1 MADVIHE
8 IMGPDGQVHEIMAP
22 ETATPQEIEA
32 FAAQVVP
39 AAAAKKIDV
48 NAPKAALSSAVNM
61 LPGGA
66 DAFGALAAAT
76 YGRDSP
82 GTFGQKQVAAKE
94 FLQEAARQGFQQHP
108 VASFTGGAAGAIA
121 PGLLL
126 PAGALSGGSVLQRAG
141 KGAGVAAGM
150 GAAYGLGQGNTL
162 DDRITNAITGG
173 VMAAPFGA
181 GGSLAADAIGAAA
194 PRVTGAAGS
203 LAQRAANILA
213 RNRGQAVQRSGSA
226 VSPAQQVGVPGIAG
240 QIQGALDQPVN
251 LATTPGNIPLTVGQV
266 SQSPKAQALE
276 YGAAAGNYGD
286 EAQRMALEVRDLQ
299 SEAAK
304 AALGSPSDI
313 QAAQSAQN
321 IRATLRSGYEKA
333 KAKTNAAYAKVGE
346 ATTDDPLKISGQYMR
361 ETVFPEMQTWLRK
374 GTNGTGFD
382 LNSEGWAQAKKL
394 YNQAEAISKAD
405 KITAMNFS
413 RLEFWRSKVTNR
425 IAQSMDPGEKLFL
438 GGLLERYDNA
448 MDVLPREAIKSGD
461 DAIVGLM
468 TKARSLRREQGQ
480 LFEKSKIVK
489 DILKNDDLTPEQL
502 GNTLGSAGNR
512 AGSYAA
518 DIIKAAKTPAMK
530 AQVRQDLRT
539 AVLGNI
545 LNKSL
550 SAEVRAGSNVEGGVQ
565 KMVNFDN
572 LAKNLEGLVKNK
584 TLLKQIMPDAN
595 ERMQLEKTLRAAQL
609 IKSTKP
615 GSKNYSNTA
624 YVLLNAIRAISPAM
638 EKTTIP
644 LVGSVGG
651 GVEKWAQ
658 GAATADVEKSLA
670 PVLKSLN
677 DEMTGPAVNLAKKYG
692 RQAITG
698 ASAGVGI
705 QNTPLTIT
713 EEGNQ

>member
-1 MADVIHE
+1 MADVVHE
-8 IMGPDGQVHEIMAP
+8 IMGPDGKVHEIMAP

-32 FAAQVVP
+32 FAAQSIP
-39 AAAAKKIDV
+39 AAPAKKIDV

-66 DAFGALAAAT
+66 DAFGVLGAAI
-76 YGRDSP
+76 YGGDAP

-94 FLQEAARQGFQQHP
+94 FLQEAARQGFEQHP
-108 VASFTGGAAGAIA
+108 VASFTGGAAGAIS
-121 PGLLL
+121 PGLFI
-126 PAGALSGGSVLQRAG
+126 PGGALSGGSVLQRAG

-150 GAAYGLGQGNTL
+150 GAAYGLGQGNNL

-173 VMAAPFGA
+173 VMAAPFGF
-181 GGSLAADAIGAAA
+181 GGSLAVDAIGAAA
-194 PRVTGAAGS
+194 PRVSRAAGS

-213 RNRGQAVQRSGSA
+213 RSRGQAVQRSGHS
-226 VSPAQQVGVPGIAG
+226 VGPAQVGVPGFAG
-240 QIQGALDQPVN
+240 QIQGVLDQPVDM
-251 LATTPGNIPLTVGQV
+251 TMTKGSIPLTIGQV

-286 EAQRMALEVRDLQ
+286 EAQRMALEARDLQ

-304 AALGSPSDI
+304 AALGSPSDT

-321 IRATLRSGYEKA
+321 IRSALRSGYEKA
-333 KAKTNAAYAKVGE
+333 KAKTNLAYKKVGE
-346 ATTDDPLKISGQYMR
+346 ATADDPLKISGEYMR
-361 ETVFPEMQTWLRK
+361 ETVFPQMQTWLRK
-374 GTNGTGFD
+374 GENGTGFD

-425 IAQSMDPGEKLFL
+425 IAQSMDPAEKKFL
-438 GGLLERYDNA
+438 GGLLERYDDA
-448 MDVLPREAIKSGD
+448 MDVLPKEAIKNGD
-461 DAIVGLM
+461 AAIVDLM
-468 TKARSLRREQGQ
+468 KKARSLRKQQGQ

-502 GNTLGSAGNR
+502 ANTLGAAGNK

-518 DIIKAAKTPAMK
+518 DIIKAAKTPTMK

-550 SAEVRAGSNVEGGVQ
+550 SAEARAGSSVEGGVQ
-565 KMVNFDN
+565 KMVSFDK
-572 LAKNLEGLVKNK
+572 LATNMEALFKNK
-584 TLLKQIMPDAN
+584 TLLRQIIPDEN
-595 ERMQLEKTLRAAQL
+595 ERAQLEKTLRAVQL

-658 GAATADVEKSLA
+658 GAATADVAKSLA
-670 PVLKSLN
+670 PVLKGLN

-692 RQAITG
+692 RQVITG

-705 QNTPLTIT
+705 ENTPLTLT
-713 EEGNQ
+713 EEGIE